1 MIKNNNI
8 KIIGVFAPFL
18 LLVIAITASFAYFG
32 SFTSPYV
39 IK

>member
-8 KIIGVFAPFL
+8 KIIGVFASFL
-18 LLVIAITASFAYFG
+18 LLVISITASFVYFG

>member
-8 KIIGVFAPFL
+8 KIIGVFASFL

-32 SFTSPYV
+32 SFTSPFV